1 MRFFTTQVYDAQ
13 GVLVRK
19 FKNSEIQ
26 DYAAS
31 GSSLYE
37 DDRVKVVDASQPTYP
52 YTVEFEYEV
61 ERNYMLHI
69 PSWAVLSH
77 EKVSVVHS
85 EYTLEFPKEIAPRY
99 MVLNTPD
106 RVSKGMLKDGYF
118 SYSWSFSN
126 IKPLS
131 FEESSPLQ
139 EVTPI
144 ILAAPIEFE
153 YSGYAGNMNS
163 WQAFGQW
170 IQKLNQGRSQLTEAT
185 QRKVQDL
192 IRNIK
197 TDEEKA
203 AILYR
208 YLQEKTRYVSIQLGI
223 GGYQPF
229 EASQVDQSGYGDCK
243 ALSNYMVS
251 LLNAAG
257 IDANYVL
264 IRAGEDSEDIETR
277 FPASQF
283 NHVIVAVPNKGD
295 TLWLECTSQT
305 NPFGYLGRFT
315 GDRHALLIN
324 RNGGQIVKTPAYR
337 TEINVQSRRA
347 EVNLL
352 PSGDAMAKVRTMYS
366 GLQYENGRLDNAINS
381 SYNDQKEWVNKTT
394 QIPNFE
400 VTRIKMSGTYNKV
413 PRAYVELDLDLK
425 RLASVSGKRL
435 FVSPNLMNRSTYV
448 PGKLER
454 RRSDIVEDFGY
465 VDYDT
470 IAVNLPENLY
480 PEFMPAP
487 IKIQSRFGAYDASFS
502 IKEGLVIYTRSIRI
516 EKGRFPKET
525 YPEYIEFY
533 KNINKADNI
542 KLVFLNKT

>member
-1 MRFFTTQVYDAQ
+1 MKRINLIWAIILISTNAFAVSYSVATIPDSLKLGANAVYRLDQFTYRILAANHSIERSHIVVTILNGQGKRLATEMVQYDKQSTVRFFTTQVYDAQ

-197 TDEEKA
+197 TDEE
-203 AILYR
+203 
-208 YLQEKTRYVSIQLGI
+208 
-223 GGYQPF
+223 
-229 EASQVDQSGYGDCK
+229 
-243 ALSNYMVS
+243 
-251 LLNAAG
+251 
-257 IDANYVL
+257 
-264 IRAGEDSEDIETR
+264 
-277 FPASQF
+277 
-283 NHVIVAVPNKGD
+283 
-295 TLWLECTSQT
+295 
-305 NPFGYLGRFT
+305 
-315 GDRHALLIN
+315 
-324 RNGGQIVKTPAYR
+324 
-337 TEINVQSRRA
+337 
-347 EVNLL
+347 
-352 PSGDAMAKVRTMYS
+352 
-366 GLQYENGRLDNAINS
+366 
-381 SYNDQKEWVNKTT
+381 
-394 QIPNFE
+394 
-400 VTRIKMSGTYNKV
+400 
-413 PRAYVELDLDLK
+413 
-425 RLASVSGKRL
+425 
-435 FVSPNLMNRSTYV
+435 
-448 PGKLER
+448 
-454 RRSDIVEDFGY
+454 
-465 VDYDT
+465 
-470 IAVNLPENLY
+470 
-480 PEFMPAP
+480 
-487 IKIQSRFGAYDASFS
+487 
-502 IKEGLVIYTRSIRI
+502 
-516 EKGRFPKET
+516 
-525 YPEYIEFY
+525 
-533 KNINKADNI
+533 
-542 KLVFLNKT
+542 